1 VKEVF
6 LLQSEDKTEE
16 IELERMENGGV
27 WIRCIK
33 MGGKLV
39 LKDEK
44 VKKGK

>member
-16 IELERMENGGV
+16 IELERMENGGGGV

-33 MGGKLV
+33 MGGGV
-39 LKDEK
+39 S
-44 VKKGK
+44 